1 MSVSDNIIYIIATKL
16 LLNAPLLHHNLP
28 LILKRVHCGII
39 GGISNQHT
47 LSPPM
52 PMMTAT
58 MMMMTYRPFLM
69 TDDEIGRRLA
79 LLDGDDDDR
88 EETAMERLRGG
99 DVGEEE
105 DDLFLANDTTNKRKA
120 VQVLTHSDSDE

>member
-1 MSVSDNIIYIIATKL
+1 MPPSSTITCPSFSSVSTVVL
-16 LLNAPLLHHNLP
+16 LVESAIS
-28 LILKRVHCGII
+28 IL
-39 GGISNQHT
+39 ST

-105 DDLFLANDTTNKRKA
+105 DDLFLK
-120 VQVLTHSDSDE
+120 